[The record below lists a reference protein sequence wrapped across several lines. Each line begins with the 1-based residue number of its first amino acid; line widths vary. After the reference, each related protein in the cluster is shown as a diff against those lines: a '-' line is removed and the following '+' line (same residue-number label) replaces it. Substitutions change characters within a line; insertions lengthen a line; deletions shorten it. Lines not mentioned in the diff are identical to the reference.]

1 MRELIEQCFEVAVAK
16 DATAGP
22 RHPEFGDG

>member
-1 MRELIEQCFEVAVAK
+1 MRELIEQGFDVAVAT